1 MRIRAY
7 SVFLFYCL
15 LIVVTA
21 GCSSKSGVIQTSNS
35 TPPAGSPQQ
44 SAPVP
49 GEAAATNTQSEQQSL
64 SAEGGTA
71 NGKTDACSLITK
83 PEIEAVQGEA
93 VKETKSSDRSN
104 GSFAIAQ
111 CFYTLATF
119 NKSVSLE
126 VTRSATA
133 NQSVVKEFWN
143 HTFHKKEK
151 EGEEAEKDRGK
162 GEEKDRGK
170 GEAAE
175 EEEGAPPEPVS
186 GIGDEAFWTGGRVGG
201 ALYVLKG
208 NAFIRISVGG
218 PGDEAAKIEKLKALA
233 RKALARL

>member
-49 GEAAATNTQSEQQSL
+49 GEAAATE
-64 SAEGGTA
+64 
-71 NGKTDACSLITK
+71 
-83 PEIEAVQGEA
+83 
-93 VKETKSSDRSN
+93 
-104 GSFAIAQ
+104 
-111 CFYTLATF
+111 
-119 NKSVSLE
+119 
-126 VTRSATA
+126 
-133 NQSVVKEFWN
+133 
-143 HTFHKKEK
+143 
-151 EGEEAEKDRGK
+151 RG
-162 GEEKDRGK
+162 R

-233 RKALARL
+233 RKALPRL